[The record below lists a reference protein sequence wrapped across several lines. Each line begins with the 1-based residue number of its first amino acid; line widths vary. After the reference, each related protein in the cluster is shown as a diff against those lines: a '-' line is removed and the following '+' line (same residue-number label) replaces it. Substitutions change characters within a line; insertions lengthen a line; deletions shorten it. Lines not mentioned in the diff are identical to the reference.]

1 MTLKQR
7 LRRAGR
13 KQQGADSRRHDAPH
27 STPSPAS
34 PSGVWMAGFPGTG
47 KATFQTSSRL
57 VEDQPL
63 TTDATRRESAFFDR
77 LVTEEGDF
85 NPFAP
90 RGWNTLARRFTE
102 MVPLTDG
109 MRLLDVGCG
118 TGLSRQIYTNKKTD
132 FVGIDLSAEAL
143 RIAAAKFSN
152 DTWLQGDA
160 CAIPYDDQQ
169 FDVVCFSG
177 VLHHIADFGQA
188 LREGYRVLRPG
199 GYVFA
204 YDPNLLHPAMAIF
217 RHPGSWLY
225 SPKGVSPNERPLLPS
240 ALAAAFLAAGFSA
253 IRQRCQA
260 DLPYRRVAPPLLN
273 ALLGFYNCADWL
285 LERSGLGRWFGAL
298 TITVGRKRGATPRE
312 PGGESATRS
321 LLPARCS
328 LLPASAGRTRS
339 RR

>member
-7 LRRAGR
+7 PRRTGR
-13 KQQGADSRRHDAPH
+13 KQQAADSRRHDAPH
-27 STPSPAS
+27 PTPSPAG
-34 PSGVWMAGFPGTG
+34 PSGVWIG

-57 VEDQPL
+57 AEEFPL
-63 TTDATRRESAFFDR
+63 ATDAAQRESAFFDR
-77 LVTEEGDF
+77 LVAEEGDF

-90 RGWNTLARRFTE
+90 RGWNTLARRFSE
-102 MVPLTDG
+102 MVPSTDG

-118 TGLSRQIYTNKKTD
+118 TGLSRQIYANKKTE

-143 RIAAAKFSN
+143 RVAAAKFSN

-177 VLHHIADFGQA
+177 VLHHIADFSQA

-204 YDPNLLHPAMAIF
+204 YDPNLLHPGMAIF

-225 SPKGVSPNERPLLPS
+225 SPKGVSPNECPLLPS
-240 ALAAAFLAAGFSA
+240 WLRAEFLSAGFTEV
-253 IRQRCQA
+253 RQRCQA

-298 TITVGRKRGATPRE
+298 VITVGRKRGATQRV
-312 PGGESATRS
+312 PGGERATCS
-321 LLPARCS
+321 PLPAPCS
-328 LLPASAGRTRS
+328 LLPASAGQTRS

>member
-132 FVGIDLSAEAL
+132 FVGIDLSAEA
-143 RIAAAKFSN
+143 S
-152 DTWLQGDA
+152 
-160 CAIPYDDQQ
+160 
-169 FDVVCFSG
+169 
-177 VLHHIADFGQA
+177 A
-188 LREGYRVLRPG
+188 LLRPSSPTIPG
-199 GYVFA
+199 CKATPARFPTTTSSSTWSVSAECCTISPTLARPFA
-204 YDPNLLHPAMAIF
+204 KVIACCGPAATF
-217 RHPGSWLY
+217 
-225 SPKGVSPNERPLLPS
+225 LPTTPIC
-240 ALAAAFLAAGFSA
+240 FTRQWRFSA
-253 IRQRCQA
+253 I
-260 DLPYRRVAPPLLN
+260 
-273 ALLGFYNCADWL
+273 
-285 LERSGLGRWFGAL
+285 LE
-298 TITVGRKRGATPRE
+298 VG
-312 PGGESATRS
+312 STR
-321 LLPARCS
+321 PK
-328 LLPASAGRTRS
+328 ASARMSGRCFPPRL
-339 RR
+339 RPRF